1 MTYQHDKSLD
11 AARDVHGRAGECGRN
26 ENLEGSGCTRR
37 NTMRVKTVRI
47 GIKDMQTALDDFV
60 RTAEAIERGE
70 KVKKR
75 TGVYFTSMEAF
86 RKVLT
91 VRRMDLLHLIREA
104 KPAAPHE
111 LARLAQRNIKNVSA
125 AVKYLA
131 QVGLVELKD

>member
-1 MTYQHDKSLD
+1 
-11 AARDVHGRAGECGRN
+11 
-26 ENLEGSGCTRR
+26 
-37 NTMRVKTVRI
+37 MRVKTVRI

-91 VRRMDLLHLIREA
+91 VQRMSLLHLIREA
-104 KPAAPHE
+104 KPASLHE
-111 LARLAQRNIKNVSA
+111 LARLARRNIKNVSDD
-125 AVKYLA
+125 VRYLA
-131 QVGLVELKD
+131 QVGLVELKGSEKKISALVNYDKILLEIAV